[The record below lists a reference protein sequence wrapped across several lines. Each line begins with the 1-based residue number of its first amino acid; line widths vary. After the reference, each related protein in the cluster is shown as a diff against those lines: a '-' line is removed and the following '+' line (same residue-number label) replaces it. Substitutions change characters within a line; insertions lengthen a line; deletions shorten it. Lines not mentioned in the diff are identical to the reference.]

1 MRTLNPE
8 GVNNFLYD
16 ATGTTNLDIQMA
28 HWTVFVHYKPV
39 FNAQFTVKLV
49 AVITFLGV
57 STYLYT
63 KKKTQNFIYVRD
75 KMRNTIEKLR
85 TSPFE

>member
-57 STYLYT
+57 STYLEADLA
-63 KKKTQNFIYVRD
+63 KQVVCERLIDLESGNCVCIVAQ
-75 KMRNTIEKLR
+75 I
-85 TSPFE
+85 